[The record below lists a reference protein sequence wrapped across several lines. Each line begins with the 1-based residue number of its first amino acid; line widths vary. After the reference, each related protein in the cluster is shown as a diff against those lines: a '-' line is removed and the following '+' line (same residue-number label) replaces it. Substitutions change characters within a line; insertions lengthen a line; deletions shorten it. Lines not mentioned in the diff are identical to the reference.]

1 MPQVS
6 QNSFIAYIPQLYE
19 LSKTLAKNFTIILY
33 QNNIGNQI
41 EAYNVEKISVV
52 LYNHEF
58 KKKKTLERI
67 NSQTNLA
74 NRRDAPN
81 SKGDEIKLG
90 TITDGTEGY
99 ISFSVDGNFTS
110 QLDKGF
116 LYAQVIL
123 EYSNSQ
129 IEFPRLTLAKIGKPG
144 DLPAAEARKDNLFTV
159 PAPVYTIES
168 DDYSKDPSR
177 GNIIVDTY
185 TPNNVT
191 KIKFNNVDF
200 RGYRNSYLEN
210 SLEHKFTQSGLNLN
224 IAVTD
229 TFNTSKYTIYKITD
243 WDRKFGIGVNKD
255 DLIEL
260 YVEYQSQST
269 KEKVG
274 YNFKQ
279 EDKIGILLD
288 SYNTSGIF
296 SVSKV
301 QDDNTQLDSIQ
312 TIKFIQGAN
321 VIDGNNGIA
330 QIEINDRLKN
340 NITSNVQIGG
350 IQSGETINAGSTL
363 EQVTKKLVQ
372 KTLEPNVDPEYAPD
386 VSLFFNNISNPVDE
400 IPLLKVND
408 VRDIIIQFE
417 LERGKIQNH
426 WNNTDQGYYAG
437 SISNVEVEHDVN
449 VYSLGFSD
457 PDIINNYTQKDFV
470 VQPGIN
476 KWKVLVTLDSN
487 NDFVDSN
494 GNTIPNTGY
503 PGGTIEKEI
512 KIEGVYPLYKGNSGG
527 GDSPISTLYSSNVG
541 EFTISQDFNENSA
554 TNVRHKIL
562 IPQKMI
568 RYKDVNILQYN
579 ALTDD
584 YVDVTH
590 VFDKKIGVE
599 KTINGAISQYTK
611 FTKNDEDCA
620 GDINGVP
627 LYKVKIN

>member
-6 QNSFIAYIPQLYE
+6 QKSFIAYIPQLYE
-19 LSKTLAKNFTIILY
+19 VSKSLAKNFTIILY
-33 QNNIGNQI
+33 QNEIGNQI

-58 KKKKTLERI
+58 KKKKTLERV
-67 NSQTNLA
+67 NTQTNLA

-81 SKGDEIKLG
+81 SKEDEIKLG

-110 QLDKGF
+110 QLDESV

-129 IEFPRLTLAKIGKPG
+129 IKFPRLTLAKVSKPG
-144 DLPAAEARKDNLFTV
+144 DLPTTEGRKDNLFTI

-168 DDYSKDPSR
+168 DDYSKDPLR
-177 GNIIVDTY
+177 GNVIVDTY
-185 TPNNVT
+185 TPNNIT

-224 IAVTD
+224 IAITD
-229 TFNTSKYTIYKITD
+229 TFNTSKYSIYKVTD

-255 DLIEL
+255 DLIEVYL
-260 YVEYQSQST
+260 EYQSQST

-274 YNFKQ
+274 FKFKQ
-279 EDKIGILLD
+279 DDKIGILFD

-301 QDDNTQLDSIQ
+301 EDNNTQLDSVQ
-312 TIKFIQGAN
+312 TIRFIQGAN

-330 QIEINDRLKN
+330 QVEINDRLKN
-340 NITSNVQIGG
+340 DITSHVQIGG
-350 IQSGETINAGSTL
+350 IESGDVINAGSTL
-363 EQVTKKLVQ
+363 EHVTKKLIQ
-372 KTLEPNVDPEYAPD
+372 KTFEPIIDPEYAPD
-386 VSLFFNNISNPVDE
+386 MSLSFNNINSTYE
-400 IPLLKVND
+400 IPVFKVND
-408 VRDIIIQFE
+408 TKDIIIETQ

-437 SISNVEVEHDVN
+437 AISNVEVEHDVN
-449 VYSLGFSD
+449 VYSLGFSN
-457 PDIINNYTQKDFV
+457 PNTINNYTQNGFAIK
-470 VQPGIN
+470 PGVN
-476 KWKVLVTLDSN
+476 KWKVLITLNSN
-487 NDFVDSN
+487 DNFVDSD
-494 GNTIPNTGY
+494 GNTISNSGY

-527 GDSPISTLYSSNVG
+527 GDSQVPTLYPSDVN
-541 EFTISQDFNENSA
+541 EFTISQNFNENSA
-554 TNVRHKIL
+554 TNIRHKIL
-562 IPQKMI
+562 IPQTMTQNNSVSI
-568 RYKDVNILQYN
+568 SQYN
-579 ALTDD
+579 PLTHD
-584 YVDVTH
+584 YVDVTEAF
-590 VFDKKIGVE
+590 VKNTQIE
-599 KTINGAISQYTK
+599 KTVNGNKVQYTK
-611 FTKNDEDCA
+611 FTKNDEDCG
-620 GDINGVP
+620 GDINGIP
-627 LYKVKIN
+627 LYKVKID

>member
-19 LSKTLAKNFTIILY
+19 VSKSLAKNFTIILY
-33 QNNIGNQI
+33 QNEIGNQI

-74 NRRDAPN
+74 NRRNNPN
-81 SKGDEIKLG
+81 SKEDEIKLG

-110 QLDKGF
+110 QLDEDV

-123 EYSNSQ
+123 KYPNSR
-129 IEFPRLTLAKIGKPG
+129 IEFPRLTLAKTTKPG
-144 DLPAAEARKDNLFTV
+144 DLPAIEGRKDNLFTV

-168 DDYSKDPSR
+168 DDYSKDPLR

-224 IAVTD
+224 IAITD
-229 TFNTSKYTIYKITD
+229 TFNTSKYSIYKVTD

-274 YNFKQ
+274 YDFKQ
-279 EDKIGILLD
+279 DDKIGILLD
-288 SYNTSGIF
+288 SYNTNGIF

-301 QDDNTQLDSIQ
+301 EDNNTQLDSIQ

-340 NITSNVQIGG
+340 DITSNVKVGAIE
-350 IQSGETINAGSTL
+350 SGDVINAGSTL
-363 EQVTKKLVQ
+363 EHVTKKLIQ
-372 KTLEPNVDPEYAPD
+372 KTYEPIINPEYAPD
-386 VSLFFNNISNPVDE
+386 ISLFFNNIPNPANGIPVYKANDTKDIE
-400 IPLLKVND
+400 IQ
-408 VRDIIIQFE
+408 IQ

-437 SISNVEVEHDVN
+437 SINNVEVEHDVN
-449 VYSLGFSD
+449 VYTLGFSN
-457 PDIINNYTQKDFV
+457 PDTINNYSQSNFV
-470 VQPGIN
+470 IKPGIN
-476 KWKVLVTLDSN
+476 KWKFLITLDSN
-487 NDFVDSN
+487 NDFVDSD
-494 GNTIPNTGY
+494 GNIIPNTGY
-503 PGGTIEKEI
+503 SGGTIEKEI
-512 KIEGVYPLYKGNSGG
+512 KIEGTYPLYKGNSGG
-527 GDSPISTLYSSNVG
+527 GDSQISTLYSLDID
-541 EFTISQDFNENSA
+541 EFTISQDFHENSA

-562 IPQKMI
+562 IPHKMMQ
-568 RYKDVNILQYN
+568 YSDVNILQYN
-579 ALTDD
+579 TLTRD
-584 YVDVTH
+584 YLDVTQA
-590 VFDKKIGVE
+590 FIKKSNIE
-599 KTINGAISQYTK
+599 KTINGNKVQYTK
-611 FTKNDEDCA
+611 FTKNDEDCG
-620 GDINGVP
+620 GDINGIP